1 MKEFIAFVK
10 KEFLHI
16 FRDKRSLLILFA
28 IPVVQLLLFGFA
40 LRNEIKDIP
49 MGVLNLS
56 NDNISNEFLHK
67 LESSGYFRIIKNFNS
82 EEEFYAAF
90 KEGNIK
96 EILVIDKDFT
106 KNLYLQKK
114 ASIQLI
120 LDGSDPNYARQIKT
134 YTNSIL
140 NDFTNKYYPD
150 HSILNI
156 SMRLLFNPELKS
168 VFTFIPGLTATILM
182 LLSAFMTSISIT
194 REKELGTMEI
204 LLVSPLN
211 PLQIILG
218 KVFPYIILS
227 FINAVIIIVFGIF
240 VFGMPVVGNFS
251 FLFFATII
259 FITSSLSLG
268 LFFSSI
274 TDSQQ
279 VAMLLSLV
287 GLMLPTMLL
296 SDFVFPVASMPKI
309 LQIISN
315 IIPAKWYVSILKG
328 VMLKGLGLSS
338 LYREMIIL
346 TGMTIFLLIIS
357 LKKFKIRL

>member
-1 MKEFIAFVK
+1 MKEFRAFVK

-16 FRDKRSLLILFA
+16 FRDRRSLLIIFA
-28 IPVVQLLLFGFA
+28 IPVIQLLLFGFA

-56 NDNISNEFLHK
+56 NDDVSNEFLYK
-67 LESSGYFRIIKNFNS
+67 LESSGYFRIVKTLNS
-82 EEEFYAAF
+82 QNEFDKAF
-90 KEGNIK
+90 KEGKIK

-106 KNLYLQKK
+106 KNLYLRKQ
-114 ASIQLI
+114 ALIQLI

-140 NDFTNKYYPD
+140 NDFTKKFYPD
-150 HSILNI
+150 NSKISIN
-156 SMRLLFNPELKS
+156 MRLLFNPELKS
-168 VFTFIPGLTATILM
+168 VFTFVPGLTATILM

-227 FINAVIIIVFGIF
+227 FLNAVIIIVFGIF

-251 FLFFATII
+251 LLFFATTI

-296 SDFVFPVASMPKI
+296 SDFVFPVSSMPKI

-315 IIPAKWYVSILKG
+315 VIPAKWYVSILKG
-328 VMLKGLGLSS
+328 IMLKGLGVHS

-346 TGMTIFLLIIS
+346 TSMTIVLLSVS